1 MELKNRWLI
10 LGVSFF
16 ANLIVGSAYAWGV
29 FSPQFV
35 NMFGFTQAQAS
46 LAFSLALG
54 LIPIS
59 MMVAGRIAPKIGI
72 RITILIGGMIYGL
85 GFFLTSFVTEN
96 VLTLYVTYGLMSAI
110 GIGTVYGIT
119 VPNVV
124 KWFPDKRGLAGGLI
138 VGGFGGGA
146 VIFAPIFGASTQ
158 AWGLLETFRFFGIGF
173 GLLVIVLTL
182 FISAPP
188 EDYKPAGW
196 TPPTNGNGASTAA
209 SLTPTEMLKTGRFW
223 LLWLIFTLAMV
234 GGIMIIGQAGNI
246 SVNRLGAT
254 PALTATAVLMLG
266 ISNASGRVVWGAI
279 SDKIGRN
286 AALLCM
292 YGITAGCLLL
302 LTLNT
307 ENFPLFVVTIMGVGL
322 CFGGFAGTFPSI
334 SAENFG
340 TAHMATNY
348 GILFIGFGISAFTG
362 PQLAANIF
370 DSTGNHNAA
379 FIIAIVFSIIAFF
392 LTLLLIYLSKRNKK
406 TA

>member
-1 MELKNRWLI
+1 METKKRWLI
-10 LGVSFF
+10 LCVSFF
-16 ANLIVGSAYAWGV
+16 ANLMVGSAYAWGV

-35 NMFGFTQAQAS
+35 NMFNFTQAQAS

-59 MMVAGRIAPKIGI
+59 MMVAGRVAPKIGI
-72 RITILIGGMIYGL
+72 RLTIFIGGAVYGL

-96 VLTLYVTYGLMSAI
+96 VLSLYLTYGLMSAI
-110 GIGTVYGIT
+110 GIGTVYGLT

-146 VIFAPIFGASTQ
+146 VIFAPIFGATT
-158 AWGLLETFRFFGIGF
+158 ANWGLLETFRFFGVTF
-173 GLLVIVLTL
+173 GILVLLLTL

-188 EDYKPAGW
+188 EGYKPEGWSPPAGGAA
-196 TPPTNGNGASTAA
+196 NGTINY
-209 SLTPTEMLKTGRFW
+209 TPTEMLKTGRFW
-223 LLWLIFTLAMV
+223 LLWAIFTLAMV

-286 AALLCM
+286 ASLLCM

-307 ENFPLFVVTIMGVGL
+307 VNFPLFVVTIMGVGL

-340 TAHMATNY
+340 TGHMATNY
-348 GILFIGFGISAFTG
+348 GILFVGFGISAFTG
-362 PQLAANIF
+362 PQLAAGIF
-370 DSTGNHNAA
+370 DATGNHNMA
-379 FIIAIVFSIIAFF
+379 FVIAIIFSVVAFL
-392 LTLLLIYLSKRNKK
+392 LTLLLIHLSKKSKK
-406 TA
+406 VA

>member
-1 MELKNRWLI
+1 MEMKKRWLI

-16 ANLIVGSAYAWGV
+16 ANLMVGSAYAWGV
-29 FSPQFV
+29 FSPQLV
-35 NMFGFTQAQAS
+35 NMFNYTQAQAS
-46 LAFSLALG
+46 LAFSMALG

-59 MMVAGRIAPKIGI
+59 MMVAGRVAPKIGI
-72 RITILIGGMIYGL
+72 RLTIFIGGAVYGL
-85 GFFLTSFVTEN
+85 GFFLASFVTEN

-110 GIGTVYGIT
+110 GIGTVYGLT

-146 VIFAPIFGASTQ
+146 VIFAPIFGATT
-158 AWGLLETFRFFGIGF
+158 ATWGLLETFRFFGITF
-173 GLLVIVLTL
+173 GILVLLLTI

-188 EDYKPAGW
+188 EGYKPEGW
-196 TPPTNGNGASTAA
+196 NPPVGGTANGTINY
-209 SLTPTEMLKTGRFW
+209 TPTEMLKTGRFW
-223 LLWLIFTLAMV
+223 LLWAIFTLAMV
-234 GGIMIIGQAGNI
+234 GGIMVIGQAGNI

-286 AALLCM
+286 ASLLCM
-292 YGITAGCLLL
+292 YGITAGCLLF

-307 ENFPLFVVTIMGVGL
+307 VNFPLFVLTIMGVGL

-340 TAHMATNY
+340 TSHMATNY

-362 PQLAANIF
+362 PQLAAGIF
-370 DSTGNHNAA
+370 DATGNHNTA
-379 FIIAIVFSIIAFF
+379 FIIAIILSVVAFL
-392 LTLLLIYLSKRNKK
+392 LTLLLIHLSRKSKK
-406 TA
+406 AA